1 MANVSLRNVE
11 KVFGN
16 NVRAVSDFNL
26 EINDKD
32 FIVLVGPSG
41 CGKSTVLNLIAGL
54 EDLTSGEIWIDG
66 ILANDLEP
74 KDRDIAMVFQ
84 NYALYPYMSVYDN
97 IAFGLKMRKVSKQE
111 IHEKVSST
119 AEMLGISDVL
129 DRKPRELS
137 GGQRQRVAMGR
148 AMVREPKVFLMDEPL
163 SNLNEQLRGSLRRE
177 ISNLQQRLGATF
189 VYVTH
194 DQTEAMTLGTL
205 IVVMKDGM
213 IQQVGSPQKL
223 HDEPANRFVA
233 GFVGSPA
240 MNFIRARCVRHNG
253 KVCIQI
259 EEDILDIPPAKEAKI
274 ADAGYIDKEVI
285 VGIRAGDLYDTEE
298 MAKSHPQDVIRTEI
312 MNYELTGDDAWLYIS
327 LNGSEVCIRAN
338 PRTGS
343 RKGDLINITL
353 DPDHIHVFDPETG
366 ITITN

>member
-1 MANVSLRNVE
+1 MANVSLRNVD

-16 NVRAVSDFNL
+16 EVKAVTDFNL

-54 EDLTSGEIWIDG
+54 EELTSGEIWIDG
-66 ILANDLEP
+66 ILANDLDP

-97 IAFGLKMRKVSKQE
+97 IAFGLKMRKVSKNE
-111 IHEKVSST
+111 IQEKVEKT
-119 AEMLGISDVL
+119 AEILGIKDVL
-129 DRKPRELS
+129 KRKPRELS

-163 SNLNEQLRGSLRRE
+163 SNLNEQLRGTLRRE
-177 ISNLQQRLGATF
+177 ISNLHQRLGATF

-194 DQTEAMTLGTL
+194 DQTEAMTLGTR
-205 IVVMKDGM
+205 IVVMKEGR

-223 HDEPANRFVA
+223 HDEPANMFVA

-240 MNFIRARCVRHNG
+240 MNFIRAKCIRHTG
-253 KVCIQI
+253 KVCLQI
-259 EEDILDIPPAKEAKI
+259 EDSILDIPPAKEARL
-274 ADAGYIDKEVI
+274 ADGGYVDKEVI
-285 VGIRAGDLYDTEE
+285 LGIRAGDIYDTEE
-298 MAKSHPQDVIRTEI
+298 MAGRYPEDVIRSEI
-312 MNYELTGDDAWLYIS
+312 MNYELTGDDAWLYIRLS
-327 LNGSEVCIRAN
+327 GSEVCIRAN
-338 PRTGS
+338 PRTPS
-343 RKGDLINITL
+343 RKGDVVSITL